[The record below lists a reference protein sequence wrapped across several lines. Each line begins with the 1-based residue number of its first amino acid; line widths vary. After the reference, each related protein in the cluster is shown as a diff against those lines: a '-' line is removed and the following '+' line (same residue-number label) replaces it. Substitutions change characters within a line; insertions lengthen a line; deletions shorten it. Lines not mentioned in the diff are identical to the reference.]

1 MSMLRLNSVV
11 WHCIDTWGLVW
22 WVHHVCHHQVLV
34 LEQAEVEVVA
44 VVKAD
49 FWMM

>member
-1 MSMLRLNSVV
+1 MVRGFIMSP
-11 WHCIDTWGLVW
+11 HC
-22 WVHHVCHHQVLV
+22 QVLV

-44 VVKAD
+44 VVEAD

>member
-1 MSMLRLNSVV
+1 MRGFIMSA
-11 WHCIDTWGLVW
+11 HC
-22 WVHHVCHHQVLV
+22 QVLV

-49 FWMM
+49 FGMM